1 MENTISKELG
11 NLISK
16 NLDLDLFWS
25 ICFDIDRVRMIG
37 DYSKATEKYLLKKSF
52 EHKDYIY
59 ADDKNKIEL
68 ENGSIRIV
76 LIKNK

>member
-1 MENTISKELG
+1 MGNTISKQLG

-25 ICFDIDRVRMIG
+25 IDFDIDRVRMIG
-37 DYSKATEKYLLKKSF
+37 DYSKATEKYLLKKAF

-59 ADDKNKIEL
+59 ADDKDKIEL

-76 LIKNK
+76 LIKK